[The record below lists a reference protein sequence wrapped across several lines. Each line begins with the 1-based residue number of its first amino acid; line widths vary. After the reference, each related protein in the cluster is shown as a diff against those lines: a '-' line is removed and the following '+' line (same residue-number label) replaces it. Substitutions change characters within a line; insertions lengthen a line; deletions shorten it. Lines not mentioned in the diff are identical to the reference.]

1 MPVKNTLTE
10 THLERHEEKDETT
23 MPGKSFVAV
32 INLEEGQDSSQPTFS
47 AEGYAS
53 GTLQALQAQET
64 SFIFKMCN
72 PDKKKRQTDVWGLLF
87 STSYSYCLFRSAVR
101 GLFSALREQSV
112 SVAVSLSHGSWEPAA
127 GVLGCRWCT
136 GNSSSLLVTGLLSTP
151 GPAALPTQ
159 PQFPEDAEPGLH
171 FHFRPIIAEF
181 GQLNRRFRP
190 AGAQQ
195 QQQQQKKLL
204 SWSHLCWR
212 SPFQPLGAGPTRPA
226 GRHLRGPGRA
236 GPAGLARGSPGR
248 RGRARLGRRS
258 PGGRQRAPRVPQ
270 SGAGRSLRR
279 GREGRGCHVLGAE
292 RRAGSAARA
301 SAPRVAAERGSWR
314 RPALRTLPLSCRC
327 PALPVPREN
336 ATPSKGARR
345 PRSRPLV
352 PGEAGGCGRR
362 REGAAGSAGT
372 EHGASPRCPG
382 GAAGQRDR
390 LPGGTTSC
398 GLGLRALRP
407 GAGAPRMSPESL
419 GRRRAGA
426 EPGAGRDRRQAGGRE
441 GGTEPP
447 PGHAAGAG
455 WQLPGSAAEKLTR
468 KITAPKTRRRLSG
481 SVCCCFFLFHVLNF
495 GSQSQVQLC
504 RETTET
510 CV

>member
-1 MPVKNTLTE
+1 M
-10 THLERHEEKDETT
+10 
-23 MPGKSFVAV
+23 G
-32 INLEEGQDSSQPTFS
+32 
-47 AEGYAS
+47 
-53 GTLQALQAQET
+53 
-64 SFIFKMCN
+64 
-72 PDKKKRQTDVWGLLF
+72 
-87 STSYSYCLFRSAVR
+87 
-101 GLFSALREQSV
+101 
-112 SVAVSLSHGSWEPAA
+112 A
-127 GVLGCRWCT
+127 G
-136 GNSSSLLVTGLLSTP
+136 N
-151 GPAALPTQ
+151 Q
-159 PQFPEDAEPGLH
+159 PQVFWGV
-171 FHFRPIIAEF
+171 
-181 GQLNRRFRP
+181 
-190 AGAQQ
+190 AGAQVTAAPCLWQ
-195 QQQQQKKLL
+195 DCSAHPVLPPCPHSPSSRRTRSLASIFIFGPLSQSLVNSTGASVLL
-204 SWSHLCWR
+204 VRNNNNNNKRNYC
-212 SPFQPLGAGPTRPA
+212 PDPTYVGALLFNLSEPA
-226 GRHLRGPGRA
+226 PHDQRAATWGGRA

-314 RPALRTLPLSCRC
+314 RPALRTLLLSRRC

-390 LPGGTTSC
+390 LPGGITSC

-407 GAGAPRMSPESL
+407 AAGAPRMSPESL